1 MSELVFSRE
10 YLKRRSFIELNARD
24 RANSLFDSG
33 TGRELAG
40 PFDRIES
47 PWLPLQG
54 VTPQADDGCIV
65 MRGIIEGHQSVV
77 IAFNGSFQGGGI
89 GEVSGAK
96 LTAALDL
103 ACRDSKEGNL
113 TSAVLL
119 LETGGVRLQEA
130 NLGLAA
136 VAEIISSIIA
146 LRQYAPVI
154 SVIAGPV
161 GCFGGMSLAAGVSS
175 YIVMTPEGRLG
186 LNGPEVIEQESG
198 VEEFDATDR
207 SLIWSIYGGQQ
218 RYNQGLV
225 DVLVDD
231 DADQMIA
238 TIQELIAKG
247 VPAVHRSQQ
256 VHLYR
261 SQIAALDPST
271 DPWSAASLLS
281 SDLSDEALAKSE
293 ALAKEDARPTGR
305 DQGPANQGEKH

>member
-1 MSELVFSRE
+1 MSNLADEAKGGGGAKSALAFSRE
-10 YLKRRSFIELNARD
+10 YLQRRSFIELNARE
-24 RANSLFDSG
+24 RAKSLFDAG

-47 PWLPLQG
+47 PWLAIQG

-65 MRGIIEGHQSVV
+65 MRGTIDNRQAVV
-77 IAFNGSFQGGGI
+77 IAFNGAFQGGGI

-103 ACRDSKEGNL
+103 ACRDNEKGKP

-146 LRQYAPVI
+146 LRRYAPVI

-186 LNGPEVIEQESG
+186 LNGPEVIEEESG
-198 VEEFDATDR
+198 IEDFDASDR
-207 SLIWSIYGGQQ
+207 SLTWSIFGGQQ
-218 RYNQGLV
+218 RCDQGLA

-231 DADQMIA
+231 DADQMA
-238 TIQELIAKG
+238 KTVRDLIAQG
-247 VPAVHRSQQ
+247 VPKIHRSEQ
-256 VHLYR
+256 VDLYR
-261 SQIAALDPST
+261 SRIVALDPST
-271 DPWSAASLLS
+271 QWDPGLVHSWSSRSA
-281 SDLSDEALAKSE
+281 
-293 ALAKEDARPTGR
+293 
-305 DQGPANQGEKH
+305 

>member
-1 MSELVFSRE
+1 MSSPIFSRE
-10 YLKRRSFIELNARD
+10 YLQRCSFIELNARE
-24 RANSLFDSG
+24 RAKSFFDSG

-47 PWLPLQG
+47 PWLQIQG

-65 MRGIIEGHQSVV
+65 MRGTIGGHQSVV

-96 LTAALDL
+96 LTGALDL
-103 ACRDSKEGNL
+103 ACRDSKEGSA

-146 LRQYAPVI
+146 LRRYAPVI

-247 VPAVHRSQQ
+247 VPTVHRSQQ
-256 VHLYR
+256 VDLYR
-261 SQIAALDPST
+261 SRIAALDSST
-271 DPWSAASLLS
+271 H
-281 SDLSDEALAKSE
+281 SDW
-293 ALAKEDARPTGR
+293 
-305 DQGPANQGEKH
+305 

>member
-1 MSELVFSRE
+1 MSSLTFSKE
-10 YLKRRSFIELNARD
+10 YLQRRSFIELNARE
-24 RANSLFDSG
+24 RAYSLLDTG
-33 TGRELAG
+33 TARELAG

-47 PWLPLQG
+47 PWLSLQG

-65 MRGIIEGHQSVV
+65 VRGTIGGRQAVV

-103 ACRDSKEGNL
+103 ACRDSQQGNP

-161 GCFGGMSLAAGVSS
+161 GCFGGMSLAAGLSS

-218 RYNQGLV
+218 RYNQGLI
-225 DVLVDD
+225 DILVDD
-231 DADQMIA
+231 DADQMIV

-256 VHLYR
+256 IDLYR
-261 SQIAALDPST
+261 SAIAALDPST
-271 DPWSAASLLS
+271 PWNPRALPRLRGRSVGTKN
-281 SDLSDEALAKSE
+281 EAE
-293 ALAKEDARPTGR
+293 MRE
-305 DQGPANQGEKH
+305 